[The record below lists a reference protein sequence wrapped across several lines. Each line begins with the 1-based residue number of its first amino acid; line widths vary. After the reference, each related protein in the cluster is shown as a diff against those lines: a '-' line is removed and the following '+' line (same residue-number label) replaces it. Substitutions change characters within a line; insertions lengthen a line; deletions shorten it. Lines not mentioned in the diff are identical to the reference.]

1 MDTQA
6 GYLISRIRQVG
17 GRVFQKLLDRSG
29 IVEFNGAQGKILY
42 VLWTKGEM
50 PISELSALTG
60 LAKNTLTSMLDRME
74 NSGLLRRQADPKDRR
89 RIRIALTAE
98 AVRLREAY
106 EAVSQ
111 EMNALYFQGF
121 RPEEIRQLEAL
132 LQRILD
138 NIEGGPL

>member
-1 MDTQA
+1 METQA
-6 GYLISRIRQVG
+6 GYLISRIKQVG

-50 PISELSALTG
+50 PITELASLTG

-74 NSGLLRRQADPKDRR
+74 GAGLLRRQADRKDRR
-89 RIRIALTAE
+89 RIRIALTEE
-98 AVRLREAY
+98 AVRLQEAY

-138 NIEGGPL
+138 NIEGGPI